1 MSGPLS
7 QSEGRLLAKR
17 VGNHKRLTRTG
28 MRMKSKQRVGFT
40 LVEMLISIT
49 VMGAVAAMGLPK
61 VNSSIRQQRVIAASN
76 ALAGDME
83 AAFSLAARQRRPV
96 RILYDSPT
104 REIRIIDRTAL
115 TVYSRRPLGL
125 TSEYH
130 LDAVS
135 ISPATVDVFPV
146 GLASAAFTVT
156 LTNGPFQRRVIVTR
170 TGLTRVTP

>member
-1 MSGPLS
+1 MKTNK
-7 QSEGRLLAKR
+7 Q
-17 VGNHKRLTRTG
+17 
-28 MRMKSKQRVGFT
+28 MRARVGFT
-40 LVEMLISIT
+40 LVETLISIT
-49 VMGAVAAMGLPK
+49 VMGAVAAISLPK
-61 VNSSIRQQRVIAASN
+61 VNSTIRQQRVIAASN
-76 ALAGDME
+76 ALAGDVE
-83 AAFSLAARQRRPV
+83 AAFSVAARQRKPI
-96 RILYDSPT
+96 RILYDASSG
-104 REIRIIDRTAL
+104 EIRVVDRTAL

-156 LTNGPFQRRVIVTR
+156 LTNGAFQRRVIVTR